1 MGPRSP
7 GQSPPEPPMR
17 SLAARLRTSL
27 NGYDD
32 TYAAT
37 VSYRTMRLMVGGLA
51 FALPIVLVVGDRLH
65 GGLGRHAGSISA
77 YYYTHMRSYL
87 VGTLCALAVF
97 FFSYRYQ
104 LADNYLSNL
113 AAIGAL
119 GVVFFPIN
127 APHRPR
133 TWVADIH
140 YISAALL
147 FLTLAVFCLVVFT
160 KRRKTAGNPEVP
172 AGWPLRRNI
181 YLACGIVIIAALA
194 LSFAK
199 VLSVFLG
206 EALAVYA
213 FALSWLLQG
222 IYHGD

>member
-1 MGPRSP
+1 MAIHPP
-7 GQSPPEPPMR
+7 MDPPEPEVPN
-17 SLAARLRTSL
+17 LAARLKASL
-27 NGYDD
+27 SGYDD

-37 VSYRTMRLMVGGLA
+37 ASYRTMRLMVGALA

-97 FFSYRYQ
+97 FFSYKYQ
-104 LADNYLSNL
+104 LADNYLSDL

-119 GVVFFPIN
+119 GVAFFPTN
-127 APHRPR
+127 AHDRPK
-133 TWVADIH
+133 TWVTYCH
-140 YISAALL
+140 YTFATLL
-147 FLTLAVFCLVVFT
+147 FLTLSVFCLVVFT
-160 KRRKTAGNPEVP
+160 KRRKTANQVEVP
-172 AGWPLRRNI
+172 AGWPLRQNI
-181 YLACGIVIIAALA
+181 YRACGIVIILALV

-199 VLSVFLG
+199 AVSLFIG
-206 EALAVYA
+206 ETLAIYA